1 MIIIHHLLYLK
12 EIYMSSYLIC
22 LDLDGTLLNDDKEI
36 TSYTISVLTTLQ
48 NQGHK
53 LMIATGRPYRASQI
67 YYHELNMNT
76 PVVNF
81 NGAFVHHPK
90 NDQFEIMHEVLDL
103 GLSHEIIQSL
113 QNFGVSNIIAEVR
126 DYVFL
131 NNFDQKLFDGFS
143 MGNPKIEAGDLLTSL
158 NESPTSLLVEAEEFM
173 IPRIKQMLTRF
184 YAENIE
190 HRRWGSPFPV
200 IEIVRQGISKARGI
214 DYVKSYLDIDR
225 NHIIE
230 FGDEDN
236 DLEMIKYAKHG
247 IAMENGLDE
256 LKHVANHVTYSN
268 NEDGIGRYLNDYF
281 KLNIPYEEKVESHI

>member
-1 MIIIHHLLYLK
+1 
-12 EIYMSSYLIC
+12 MSSYLIC

-36 TSYTISVLTTLQ
+36 TSYTKRVLTTLQ

-143 MGNPKIEAGDLLTSL
+143 MGNPKIETGDLLTSL

-225 NHIIE
+225 NHIIA

-236 DLEMIKYAKHG
+236 DLEMIDYAG
-247 IAMENGLDE
+247 VGVAMGNAIGE
-256 LKHVANHVTYSN
+256 LKSIANHVTET
-268 NEDGIGRYLNDYF
+268 NEQDGVGTFLESYLKIDA
-281 KLNIPYEEKVESHI
+281 KLGIQD

>member
-1 MIIIHHLLYLK
+1 MK
-12 EIYMSSYLIC
+12 PYLIC
-22 LDLDGTLLNDDKEI
+22 LDLDGTLLNDEKVITQYTKE
-36 TSYTISVLTTLQ
+36 VLTTLQ

-90 NDQFEIMHEVLDL
+90 DDQFETMHERLDFDL
-103 GLSHEIIQSL
+103 ARNIIQSL
-113 QNFGVSNIIAEVR
+113 NDFGVTNIIAEVK

-131 NNFDQKLFDGFS
+131 NNYDQKLFDGFS
-143 MGNPKIEAGDLLTSL
+143 MGTPKIETGDLLTCL
-158 NESPTSLLVEAEEFM
+158 NESPTSILVEAEEFM
-173 IPRIKQMLTRF
+173 IPRVKQMLTRF

-200 IEIVRQGISKARGI
+200 IEIVKQGISKARGI
-214 DYVKSYLDIDR
+214 DYVKTHLDIDR
-225 NHIIE
+225 NHIIA

-256 LKHVANHVTYSN
+256 LKHIANEITHSN
-268 NEDGIGRYLNDYF
+268 NNDGIGRYLNDYF
-281 KLNIPYEEKVESHI
+281 QLNIPYEVTVKSYI

>member
-1 MIIIHHLLYLK
+1 
-12 EIYMSSYLIC
+12 MSSYLIC
-22 LDLDGTLLNDDKEI
+22 LDLDGTLLNDDKKI
-36 TSYTISVLTTLQ
+36 TPYTKKVLTILQ
-48 NQGHK
+48 KQGHK

-90 NDQFEIMHEVLDL
+90 DDHFKNKHEVLDL
-103 GLSHEIIQSL
+103 DLSHEIIQSL
-113 QNFGVSNIIAEVR
+113 NNFGVSNIIAEVK

-143 MGNPKIEAGDLLTSL
+143 MGNPKIETGDLLNSL
-158 NESPTSLLVEAEEFM
+158 NESPTSILVEAEEFM

-200 IEIVRQGISKARGI
+200 IEIVKQGISKARGI
-214 DYVKSYLDIDR
+214 DYVKSYLDMDR
-225 NHIIE
+225 NHIIA

-268 NEDGIGRYLNDYF
+268 NDDGIGRYLNDF
-281 KLNIPYEEKVESHI
+281 FHLNLFYETVVESHI

>member
-1 MIIIHHLLYLK
+1 MK
-12 EIYMSSYLIC
+12 PFLIC

-36 TSYTISVLTTLQ
+36 SSYTKEVLNTLQ
-48 NQGHK
+48 AQGHK

-67 YYHELNMNT
+67 YYHELNLDT

-90 NDQFEIMHEVLDL
+90 DNQFKTIHEVLDL
-103 GLSHEIIQSL
+103 ELSKNIIKSL
-113 QNFGVSNIIAEVR
+113 NDYGVSNIIAEIK
-126 DYVFL
+126 DYVFI

-143 MGNPKIEAGDLLTSL
+143 MGTPKVETGDLLASL
-158 NESPTSLLVEAEEFM
+158 TESPTSILVEAEEVM
-173 IPRIKQMLTRF
+173 IPRVKQMLTRF

-200 IEIVRQGISKARGI
+200 IEIVKQGISKARGI
-214 DYVKSYLDIDR
+214 DYVKTHLGIER
-225 NHIIE
+225 NQIIA

-256 LKHVANHVTYSN
+256 LKHVANDITYSN
-268 NEDGIGRYLNDYF
+268 NEDGIGRYLNQF
-281 KLNIPYEEKVESHI
+281 FELNIPYETSIKSKI

>member
-1 MIIIHHLLYLK
+1 
-12 EIYMSSYLIC
+12 MSSYLIC

-36 TSYTISVLTTLQ
+36 TSYTKRVLTTLQ

-143 MGNPKIEAGDLLTSL
+143 MGNPKIETGDLLTSL

-225 NHIIE
+225 NHIIA

-256 LKHVANHVTYSN
+256 LKHVANRVTYSN